1 MSFLD
6 HRGLYV
12 VNMSSDFT
20 YSKKKIQFD
29 NLDLSTK
36 ESKFKANVILN
47 YKPGDFSDFTDKVS
61 FDVKIKPSKIATN
74 DIRHFMMN

>member
-1 MSFLD
+1 
-6 HRGLYV
+6 
-12 VNMSSDFT
+12 MSSDFT
-20 YSKKKIQFD
+20 YSKRKF
-29 NLDLSTK
+29 NLTTLIYPLK
-36 ESKFKANVILN
+36 NQNLRLMILN

>member
-20 YSKKKIQFD
+20 YSKRKF
-29 NLDLSTK
+29 NLTTLIYPLK
-36 ESKFKANVILN
+36 NQNLRLMILN

>member
-20 YSKKKIQFD
+20 YSKKKIQFG

-61 FDVKIKPSKIATN
+61 YC
-74 DIRHFMMN
+74 

>member
-20 YSKKKIQFD
+20 YSKKKIG

-47 YKPGDFSDFTDKVS
+47 YKPGDFSDF
-61 FDVKIKPSKIATN
+61 
-74 DIRHFMMN
+74 

>member
-1 MSFLD
+1 MSLD

-47 YKPGDFSDFTDKVS
+47 YKPGDFSLLT
-61 FDVKIKPSKIATN
+61 
-74 DIRHFMMN
+74 R

>member
-1 MSFLD
+1 
-6 HRGLYV
+6 
-12 VNMSSDFT
+12 MSSDFT
-20 YSKKKIQFD
+20 YSKRKF
-29 NLDLSTK
+29 NLTDLSTK

>member
-20 YSKKKIQFD
+20 YKRKF
-29 NLDLSTK
+29 NLTTLIYPLKNQNLITSL
-36 ESKFKANVILN
+36 VI
-47 YKPGDFSDFTDKVS
+47 FSDFTDKVS
-61 FDVKIKPSKIATN
+61 FDVKIKPSKIATTT
-74 DIRHFMMN
+74 